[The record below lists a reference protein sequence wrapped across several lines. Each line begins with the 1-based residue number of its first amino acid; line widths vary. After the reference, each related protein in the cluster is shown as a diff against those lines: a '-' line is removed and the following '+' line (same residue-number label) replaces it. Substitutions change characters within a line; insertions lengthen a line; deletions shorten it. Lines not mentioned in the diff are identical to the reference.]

1 MLLVGPRGASSAG
14 WPEHPVVHEV
24 FTWVWLADLE
34 RIAGRPMT
42 LADVPDD
49 VWDDVARPGID
60 AVWLMGVWQ
69 RSPLGAAIAR
79 SEPSMVDAQRAAL
92 DDGTDADVVGSAYC
106 IRDYVVDDRLGGDE
120 ALTAA
125 RAALAARGVRLVLD
139 FVPNHVAPDHPW
151 VRSRPELF
159 VHGSRDDLDREPA
172 SFLDVDGRVFARGR
186 DPFFPAWPEVLQLDA
201 SSAALRT
208 AAAELVARLTDR
220 CDGLRCDMAMLMLD
234 DVFHRTWGDRA
245 SGGPAPDGG
254 RGYWPTVIGAARA
267 IRPDF
272 AFWAE
277 AYWDLEPVLLEQGF
291 DACYDKRLYDLLVRR
306 APAAEVR
313 AHVSADPALQRRT
326 VRFVENHDEPR
337 AAAAFEPAAHRA
349 ALVTVFTLPGV
360 ALLHE
365 GEADGR
371 HVRVPVTLG
380 RRPLEPRD
388 AALRQFVDR
397 LLDALAG
404 GLRHGDWTLVRVEG
418 WPDNDSAERLAA
430 WCWTGDASRHLVVVN
445 LSGERADGVVRL
457 DWDDPRADHGDD
469 PRDGP
474 SAAVVFD
481 DLLSGERYVRDRS
494 QLVEDGL
501 YVALEGHAVHLLRT
515 R

>member
-1 MLLVGPRGASSAG
+1 MDADVERPAG
-14 WPEHPVVHEV
+14 WPHHPVVHEI

-34 RIAGRPMT
+34 RVAGRRMT

-49 VWDDVARPGID
+49 VWDDVARPGVD

-79 SEPSMVDAQRAAL
+79 SVPSMVDAQRAAL
-92 DDGTDADVVGSAYC
+92 DDATDADVVGSAYC
-106 IRDYVVDDRLGGDE
+106 VRDYVVDPRLGGDE
-120 ALTAA
+120 ALAVA

-159 VHGSRDDLDREPA
+159 VHGSRDDLECDPP
-172 SFLDVDGRVFARGR
+172 SFLEVDGRVFARGR
-186 DPFFPAWPEVLQLDA
+186 DPYFPAWPEVLQLDA
-201 SSAALRT
+201 SSAALRA
-208 AAAELVARLTDR
+208 AAAELVAGLTDR

-267 IRPDF
+267 VRPDF
-272 AFWAE
+272 VFWAE
-277 AYWDLEPVLLEQGF
+277 AYWDLEPVLLDQGF
-291 DACYDKRLYDLLVRR
+291 DACYDKRLYDLLVRG
-306 APAAEVR
+306 APAGEVR
-313 AHVSADPALQRRT
+313 THVAADPAVQRRA

-337 AAAAFEPAAHRA
+337 GAAVFDDAQHRA

-371 HVRVPVTLG
+371 RVRVPVTLG
-380 RRPLEPRD
+380 RRPLESRD
-388 AALRQFVDR
+388 TELRRFVDR
-397 LLDALAG
+397 LLAALAG
-404 GLRHGDWTLVRVEG
+404 GLREGDWTLLGVEG
-418 WPDNDSAERLAA
+418 WPDNRSAERLAA
-430 WCWTGDASRHLVVVN
+430 WAWTGSDSRHLVVVN
-445 LSGERADGVVRL
+445 LAGERADGMVRL
-457 DWDDPRADHGDD
+457 DWTDLPAE
-469 PRDGP
+469 
-474 SAAVVFD
+474 VEFD
-481 DLLSGERYVRDRS
+481 DLLSGERYRRDGS
-494 QLVEDGL
+494 QLAADGL
-501 YVALEGHAVHLLRT
+501 YVALDGHGVHLLRM